1 MRSRIVIGIVV
12 DFFELDD
19 LLLIVDSY
27 TSNLD
32 RFALV
37 KLNHLSRARQ
47 VEEELIINNWFSKY
61 IQKAFL
67 IFQSSFHLSEF
78 LPGLFVQV
86 ELHLLLFTDLI
97 KFLKSFLL

>member
-1 MRSRIVIGIVV
+1 MLLLPCKDVDSVMCLIVASSVAETTFLQRNRPPCLCCNSLFNSKVRSRIVIGIVV

-32 RFALV
+32 RFALI

-47 VEEELIINNWFSKY
+47 VEEELIINN
-61 IQKAFL
+61 
-67 IFQSSFHLSEF
+67 
-78 LPGLFVQV
+78 
-86 ELHLLLFTDLI
+86 
-97 KFLKSFLL
+97 